1 LLEYLCHNIQSA
13 GKGLNALPSGSLM
26 EPSTAELMSA
36 VGHPLRRRILR
47 AYLDG
52 AVECASARELAAT
65 LDQRV
70 EQVAY
75 HLKTLA
81 KGNILRPVQRADRER
96 SRADSCCW
104 ALDVDATWLR
114 LVLEVWV
121 EVDLAG

>member
-1 LLEYLCHNIQSA
+1 
-13 GKGLNALPSGSLM
+13 M
-26 EPSTAELMSA
+26 EPSTSELMSA
-36 VGHPLRRRILR
+36 VGHPLRRRILH

-52 AVECASARELAAT
+52 AVECASARELAAA
-65 LDQRV
+65 LGQRV

-81 KGNILRPVQRADRER
+81 RANVLRPVQRGDREQPPDDR
-96 SRADSCCW
+96 CCW

-121 EVDLAG
+121 EADLTG